1 MEGKFS
7 TLGNIPHLLH
17 FKVSNYKLQSGNPK
31 LKKKKG
37 DQRGN
42 QWKRGPRQNRG
53 PWKKR
58 RKKRGPKTRKKGSLW
73 DLWVQC
79 KLPFFFHLGLRSF
92 WLLYIFKR
100 RISVYPYIRI
110 FQEKYIRILLSREV
124 YPFSYFCEAYTKISC
139 VCRGITT
146 NVWNAQWTSAVP
158 NDCRYHNHFSI
169 SVISDILCSLFDI
182 RGTLYTAFF
191 LRCIVQFH
199 SCAVCTI

>member
-17 FKVSNYKLQSGNPK
+17 FKVSNYKLQSGTPK
-31 LKKKKG
+31 LKKKGGTKGGTNEKG
-37 DQRGN
+37 DQDKTGDL
-42 QWKRGPRQNRG
+42 G
-53 PWKKR
+53 
-58 RKKRGPKTRKKGSLW
+58 RKEEEKEGPKPEKGSLG